1 MYGARAFLQIRGIF
15 LYFRAFKT
23 ELGLWIGTNRH
34 NHKTK
39 VKDKD
44 IEWPDK
50 IKALGVWF
58 TLDAERSQLLNY
70 KERSEKISKIIND
83 CSHQRMTLVGKITVI
98 KSLLA
103 SQLKNILSPLRTNIK
118 YIESI
123 QKELFAFLWDGKNDK
138 IERTQIINNYA
149 EGGLKML
156 DLKTFSRS
164 LKFTWIQKYL
174 SSQNNAKWKTFFD
187 YRLKRY
193 GGSFLFWLAT

>member
-1 MYGARAFLQIRGIF
+1 MESFGQLSSLRVTYE
-15 LYFRAFKT
+15 KT
-23 ELGLWIGTNRH
+23 KAMWIGTNRH
-34 NHKTK
+34 NHKIE

-58 TLDAERSQLLNY
+58 TFDAERSQLLNY

-83 CSHQRMTLVGKITVI
+83 WSHRRLTLIGKITVI

-103 SQLKNILSPLRTNIK
+103 SQLIYILSPLRTNIK
-118 YIESI
+118 YGESI

-138 IERTQIINNYA
+138 IKRAQIINNYA

-156 DLKTFSRS
+156 DL
-164 LKFTWIQKYL
+164 
-174 SSQNNAKWKTFFD
+174 
-187 YRLKRY
+187 
-193 GGSFLFWLAT
+193 